1 MWAPPGV
8 GLPPGI
14 WLGAQSA
21 TRASEGT
28 ARKESPVSASAKRE
42 YWIDRMVAAAN
53 LDRLDRLGQQARR
66 EKNRVK
72 RAARRRAARQRVQQ
86 QQKKLLLQQLDELQQ
101 PKQTPQ
107 TSRAVL
113 HVGDA
118 VEAFMGA
125 TGPYSAVV
133 DEVHDG
139 GAEYTLDWTD
149 GDPNGRRQSA
159 INITARTKEEHRPQ
173 TLNRLPARRE
183 AARLLAA
190 GPPQRYRVICRQDPH
205 DSSYVPT
212 AAPATPAVLP
222 APPAPAVNTIGSERR
237 YDSFQHTLD
246 GVRGENDV
254 MIEEEDALRAVELRS
269 SENFTRV
276 EMKAYLA
283 QMEHENKVML
293 ASQNLLCMKRKL
305 LGAQPRMEC
314 AVPLH
319 PICNNGG
326 TSPFR
331 NDKFFYP
338 FTYLF
343 QH

>member
-133 DEVHDG
+133 AEVHDG

-159 INITARTKEEHRPQ
+159 INITARTKEE
-173 TLNRLPARRE
+173 LPARRE
-183 AARLLAA
+183 AARPLAA

-205 DSSYVPT
+205 DSSYVPA
-212 AAPATPAVLP
+212 AAPAAPAVLP
-222 APPAPAVNTIGSERR
+222 APPAPVVNTIGSERR

-293 ASQNLLCMKRKL
+293 ARTRLCSRLK
-305 LGAQPRMEC
+305 
-314 AVPLH
+314 
-319 PICNNGG
+319 IY
-326 TSPFR
+326 FI
-331 NDKFFYP
+331 
-338 FTYLF
+338 
-343 QH
+343 

>member
-28 ARKESPVSASAKRE
+28 ARKEAPVSASAKRE

-133 DEVHDG
+133 AEVHDG

-159 INITARTKEEHRPQ
+159 INITARTKEE
-173 TLNRLPARRE
+173 LPARRE
-183 AARLLAA
+183 AARPLAA

-205 DSSYVPT
+205 DSSYVPA
-212 AAPATPAVLP
+212 AAPAAPVVLP

-293 ASQNLLCMKRKL
+293 ARTRLCSRLKIYF
-305 LGAQPRMEC
+305 
-314 AVPLH
+314 V
-319 PICNNGG
+319 
-326 TSPFR
+326 
-331 NDKFFYP
+331 
-338 FTYLF
+338 
-343 QH
+343 